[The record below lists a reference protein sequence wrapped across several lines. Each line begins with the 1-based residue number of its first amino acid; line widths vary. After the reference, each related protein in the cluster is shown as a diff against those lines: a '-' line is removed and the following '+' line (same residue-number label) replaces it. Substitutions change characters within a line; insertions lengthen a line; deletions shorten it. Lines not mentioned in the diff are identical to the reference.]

1 MRRGLATRLR
11 WRIEAAAAFLVFAL
25 FRLLGPVAAG
35 ALGAAVAR
43 TLGPRLRVSRVA
55 QRNLEIAF
63 PERDAAF
70 RAATIRAMW
79 DNLGRSV
86 AELPNLARLSCTTLG
101 AEHIAAVA
109 PGAPLI
115 FVSAHLANWEV
126 LQGAAARA
134 GRPFAVVY
142 RAIGNPYIDAM
153 VRRFRAAATP
163 GPPMPLLPK
172 GASGA
177 RGALAHLRGGG
188 ALAMLV
194 DQKMNDGIA
203 VPLFG
208 RPAMTAPAA
217 AQLALRFGCPVIP
230 GRVLRDGGGKFRA
243 IAEAPIT
250 VPATGDRQADIEAMT
265 AAINAT
271 LERWIRER
279 PGEFLWLHRR
289 FEKSLY
295 RQPD

>member
-11 WRIEAAAAFLVFAL
+11 WRLEAAAAFLVFAL
-25 FRLLGPVAAG
+25 FRLLGPVAAA

-43 TLGPRLRVSRVA
+43 ALGPGLPVSRVGL
-55 QRNLEIAF
+55 RNLEIAF

-70 RAATIRAMW
+70 RAATLRAMW
-79 DNLGRSV
+79 DNLGRTV
-86 AELPNLARLSCTTLG
+86 AELPNLKRLSCTTEG
-101 AEHIAAVA
+101 AGHIAAV
-109 PGAPLI
+109 PKGAPLI

-142 RAIGNPYIDAM
+142 RAIGNPHIDAM
-153 VRRFRAAATP
+153 VRRFRAAAVP

-172 GASGA
+172 GAAGA

-230 GRVLRDGGGKFRA
+230 GRVLRDGAGKFRA
-243 IAEAPIT
+243 IAEAPIP

-295 RQPD
+295 REPG